1 MSIHPRSLEFLRD
14 VDVRLSVELGRTQMK
29 LRDVLSLGPES
40 LVVLDRMTD
49 ELLDVLVNGKPIAR
63 GEVVSHNGRFG
74 LRIVEMT
81 GDDHASAPGSATL
94 PEAGA
99 SAEPGVQG

>member
-1 MSIHPRSLEFLRD
+1 MTMHPRGLDFLRD

-29 LRDVLSLGPES
+29 LKDVLSLGPES

-49 ELLDVLVNGKPIAR
+49 ELLDVLVNGKPIAK

-74 LRIVEMT
+74 LRIVEMVGVDET
-81 GDDHASAPGSATL
+81 APEESPVALPEGDD
-94 PEAGA
+94 GA
-99 SAEPGVQG
+99 LGA

>member
-1 MSIHPRSLEFLRD
+1 MTMHPRGLDFLRD

-29 LRDVLSLGPES
+29 LKEVLSLGPES

-49 ELLDVLVNGKPIAR
+49 ELLDVLVNGKPIAK

-74 LRIVEMT
+74 LRIVEMVGVEET
-81 GDDHASAPGSATL
+81 APAAAVALPDLDADL
-94 PEAGA
+94 PEA
-99 SAEPGVQG
+99 